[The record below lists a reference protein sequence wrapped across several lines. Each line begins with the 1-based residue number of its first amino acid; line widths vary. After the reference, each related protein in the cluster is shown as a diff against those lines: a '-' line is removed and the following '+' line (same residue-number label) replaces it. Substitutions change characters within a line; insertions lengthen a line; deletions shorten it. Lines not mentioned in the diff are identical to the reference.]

1 MSDSV
6 PTRPGHGV
14 PRRRLPALGTV
25 IALLPMLASP
35 AATGASADAL
45 LDLAAFRGQVVYV
58 DFWAS
63 WSAPCRHSFPWM
75 SRLQGELGPDGFI
88 VIGVNLDH
96 VHADAEQFLEDH
108 IPRFGIVFD
117 PNGLLAEKFGVKGI
131 PTSFLIDRRGHIRWK
146 HQGFQLRD
154 RDILARQI
162 RSLVL
167 AH

>member
-1 MSDSV
+1 
-6 PTRPGHGV
+6 V

-35 AATGASADAL
+35 AATGASADDL

-63 WSAPCRHSFPWM
+63 WSASCRHSFPWM
-75 SRLQGELGPDGFI
+75 SRMQAELGADGLV
-88 VIGVNLDH
+88 VIAVNVDH
-96 VHADAEQFLEDH
+96 TYADAEHFLEAH

-117 PNGLLAEKFGVKGI
+117 PDGLLKEKFGVTSI
-131 PTSFLIDRRGHIRWK
+131 PTSFLIDRSGRIQWQHE
-146 HQGFQLRD
+146 GFQLRD

-162 RSLVL
+162 RSLVRT
-167 AH
+167 H